1 MSRQS
6 GAMME
11 AVDVG
16 FVSCDENSM
25 SNFVKNFLGEFLGA
39 HQFNWLRSPSAIAWV
54 IILEPTTPFEML
66 APVNKT

>member
-1 MSRQS
+1 
-6 GAMME
+6 MME
-11 AVDVG
+11 VVDVG
-16 FVSCDENSM
+16 FVSCEKNSM
-25 SNFVKNFLGEFLGA
+25 SNFVNIFWGELLGA